1 MLPDISLVWVIV
13 GVLVLA
19 FGLDRVLF
27 RPVLRVIRE
36 RETAVTSA
44 MHLANDAASKAKA
57 ATDEFDASV
66 AAARADLYKQMDER
80 RRVAEQYRSELMAI
94 TRAETDASLA
104 AAREQLNEESARA
117 REQLEQDADAL
128 GREIAQKVL
137 GRG

>member
-13 GVLVLA
+13 AVLVLA

-27 RPVLRVIRE
+27 RPLLRVIRE
-36 RETAVTSA
+36 RETAVKSA
-44 MHLANDAASKAKA
+44 MDLAQDAASKAKA

-66 AAARADLYKQMDER
+66 AAARSDLYKQMDER
-80 RRVAEQYRSELMAI
+80 RRAAEQYRSELMAR

-104 AAREQLNEESARA
+104 AAREQLNEESAKA
-117 REQLEQDADAL
+117 RVQLEKDAEVL

>member
-13 GVLVLA
+13 AVLVLA

-27 RPVLRVIRE
+27 RPLLRVIRE
-36 RETAVTSA
+36 RETAVKSA
-44 MHLANDAASKAKA
+44 MDLAQDAASKARA

-66 AAARADLYKQMDER
+66 AAARSDLYKQMDER
-80 RRVAEQYRSELMAI
+80 RRAAEQYRSELMAK

-104 AAREQLNEESARA
+104 AAREQLNEESAKA
-117 REQLEQDADAL
+117 RVQLEKDAEAL